1 MSKLR
6 LRFSKTGTAKY
17 ISHLDLIAT
26 MTRALRRA
34 GTVLEYSHGFNPH
47 PYLSAALPLPVG
59 CASMCELLDLTVL
72 SAPSYECFTESVNA
86 TLPDGLIVL
95 EAYAP
100 VRNFKEISWIELD
113 GLLFFENTPPPL
125 AVKRLTER
133 FLADSIIVSRKT
145 KRGVSEFDM
154 IPHIRDVAFS
164 GGDVIKFNVK
174 VSAQNPSVSTDNLI
188 SVIRGGCGELT
199 PDYSIFTRME
209 IFDGNMEIFR

>member
-34 GTVLEYSHGFNPH
+34 GVELEYSHGFNPH

-59 CASMCELLDLTVL
+59 CSSLCELLDLGVVSTRTQE
-72 SAPSYECFTESVNA
+72 SFTGSINA
-86 TLPDGLIVL
+86 ALPVGLKIL
-95 EAYAP
+95 DAYVP

-113 GLLFFENTPPPL
+113 GLLYYDNTPQH
-125 AVKRLTER
+125 AVTMLTEL
-133 FLADSIIVSRKT
+133 FSADSIIISKKT
-145 KRGVSEFDM
+145 KRGISEVDI

-164 GGDVIKFNVK
+164 GDNVIKLSIK
-174 VSAQNPSVSTDNLI
+174 VSAQNPSIGAESLI
-188 SVIRGGCGELT
+188 CAINGGCGDLS
-199 PDYSIFTRME
+199 PDHSVFTRME
-209 IFDGNMEIFR
+209 IYDGNMKIFR